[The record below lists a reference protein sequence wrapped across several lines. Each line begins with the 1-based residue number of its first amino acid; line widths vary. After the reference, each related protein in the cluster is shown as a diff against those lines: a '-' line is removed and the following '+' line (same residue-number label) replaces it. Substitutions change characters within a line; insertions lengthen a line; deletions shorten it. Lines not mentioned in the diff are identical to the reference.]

1 MQSGHYAFLEIIEKM
16 RILAIPLAREK
27 VVLEVVQKADEPAII
42 SRMKKAL
49 MARFN
54 PNSENDNEKAIELAN
69 YLVLYF
75 HELLFIASTPP
86 PISTRLIK
94 GDVNRV
100 LAESQSLL
108 IKALKECCQRLS
120 QAQTG

>member
-1 MQSGHYAFLEIIEKM
+1 M
-16 RILAIPLAREK
+16 
-27 VVLEVVQKADEPAII
+27 LEVVQKADEPAII

-75 HELLFIASTPP
+75 HELLFIASTPLFP
-86 PISTRLIK
+86 P
-94 GDVNRV
+94 D
-100 LAESQSLL
+100 
-108 IKALKECCQRLS
+108 
-120 QAQTG
+120 